1 MGRFGRNAWQD
12 ESGREGGARDFM
24 MCPNRLTRMERPRRR
39 LIDRGLMAFQTVGGS
54 QEGHGRMLQVCQNL
68 VCAPRDNS
76 KLDVLAML
84 NVSLNILPG
93 VIDLTRRA
101 TEHRPE

>member
-1 MGRFGRNAWQD
+1 
-12 ESGREGGARDFM
+12 
-24 MCPNRLTRMERPRRR
+24 MERPRRR

-84 NVSLNILPG
+84 NVSFEHPSG
-93 VIDLTRRA
+93 VIDLTRPA
-101 TEHRPE
+101 TEHRPG